1 MEAALFLAPKPA
13 YRGGMTTT
21 PALLIIDAQL
31 GIDTPSWGQRNQ
43 SDAET
48 NIAAL
53 LAAWRQT
60 GNPVLHVQ
68 HDSLNPESPLRPGLP
83 GHAFKPEALPND
95 GEPVF
100 NKTVNSAFIGTTLE
114 QHLRAAAI
122 QSLIV
127 VGFTTD
133 HCISTS
139 VRMAANLGFEV
150 TVVSDATATHER
162 TDSSGTHFSADV
174 MHATALAS
182 LDGEFAKVLATQ
194 DVLRRVTQ

>member
-1 MEAALFLAPKPA
+1 MTAA
-13 YRGGMTTT
+13 

-43 SDAET
+43 PDAET

-53 LAAWRQT
+53 LAAWRQA

-68 HDSLNPESPLRPGLP
+68 HDSMNPESPLRPGLH
-83 GHAFKPEALPND
+83 GHAFKPEAMPVD

-114 QHLRAAAI
+114 QHLRDAEI
-122 QSLIV
+122 QSLIIA
-127 VGFTTD
+127 GFTTD

-139 VRMAANLGFEV
+139 ARMAANLGFEV

-162 TDSSGTHFSADV
+162 TDSGGAHFSADV

-182 LDGEFAKVLATQ
+182 LDGEFATVQNTANALKRLT
-194 DVLRRVTQ
+194 R